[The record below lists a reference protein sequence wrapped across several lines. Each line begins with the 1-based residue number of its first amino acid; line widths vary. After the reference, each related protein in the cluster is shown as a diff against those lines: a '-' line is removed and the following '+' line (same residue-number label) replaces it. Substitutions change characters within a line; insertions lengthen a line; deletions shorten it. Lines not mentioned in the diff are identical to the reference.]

1 MVTLKEIELAH
12 KRIRHLIHRTPIL
25 TNKSLNELSGA
36 KLYFKCENFQK
47 VGAFKIRGA
56 TNTVEQLSQTEIEKG
71 VATTSSG
78 NHGAALSMAVTR
90 RGGKTKVVMPNNTPK
105 IKVNNVERNGGI
117 VVWCEPEQ
125 SSRESVLA
133 DLVEQTGAIVV
144 HPYNDERIVAG
155 QGTCAKELME
165 DEPNLDMIVCPVSG
179 GGLLGGTLLAAKG
192 INSKIIVYG
201 AEPSEA
207 DDAYRSLK
215 SGKIETNKSI
225 DTICD
230 GLRGLLGGTLLAAK
244 GINSKII
251 VYGAEPSEA
260 DDAYRSLKSGK
271 IETNKSI
278 DTICDGLRAQLGTVP
293 FPIIQEFVD
302 GIITVT
308 EEEIISAMRMIWE
321 RMKIIVEPSS
331 AITLG
336 GLLKKPA
343 IFKGKRV
350 GLIIS
355 GGNVDLEKLPW

>member
-12 KRIRHLIHRTPIL
+12 DRIRSFIHRTPIL

-36 KLYFKCENFQK
+36 SLYFKCENFQK

-56 TNTVEQLSQTEIEKG
+56 TNTVEQLSQAEIEKG

-105 IKVNNVERNGGI
+105 IKVNNVERNGGE

-179 GGLLGGTLLAAKG
+179 GGLLGGTLLSAKG
-192 INSKIIVYG
+192 INSDILVFG

-207 DDAYRSLK
+207 DDAYRSIEK
-215 SGKIETNKSI
+215 GKIVANVT
-225 DTICD
+225 
-230 GLRGLLGGTLLAAK
+230 
-244 GINSKII
+244 
-251 VYGAEPSEA
+251 
-260 DDAYRSLKSGK
+260 
-271 IETNKSI
+271 I
-278 DTICDGLRAQLGTVP
+278 DTICDGLRAQIGTIT
-293 FPIIQEFVD
+293 FPIIQKHVD
-302 GIITVT
+302 GIIRVT
-308 EEEIISAMRMIWE
+308 EEEIIEAMKMIWE

-336 GLLKKPA
+336 ALLKNKDMLSN
-343 IFKGKRV
+343 KRV
-350 GLIIS
+350 GLILS
-355 GGNVDLEKLPW
+355 GGNVDLNQLPW

>member
-230 GLRGLLGGTLLAAK
+230 GLR
-244 GINSKII
+244 
-251 VYGAEPSEA
+251 
-260 DDAYRSLKSGK
+260 
-271 IETNKSI
+271 
-278 DTICDGLRAQLGTVP
+278 AQLGTVP

-336 GLLKKPA
+336 GLLKRPA